1 VFVLQV
7 AGSKRWT
14 IHTPVIDDP
23 LPDQTWDQRK
33 SAVAARATETPL
45 IDTVLQP
52 GDALY
57 LPRGF
62 LHSAVAQG
70 EVSIHLTVGVHP
82 LTAYDLARELIT
94 AASSD
99 RELRR
104 SLPLGVD
111 VTDISSI
118 TGHLQDA
125 AKRLASV
132 VDGVDQDQLTALART
147 VGRQQVGANRPAPL
161 APLRQLAA
169 LRELDGRTELQ
180 LRPGLRPLV
189 RSGRDRLSMEV
200 NGGTISWPAQTGA
213 AIELALSGKVFRP
226 KDCADLDPEEQLVV
240 ARRLLREGIVV
251 PATSGPGRS
260 TDPDRR
266 TG

>member
-1 VFVLQV
+1 
-7 AGSKRWT
+7 
-14 IHTPVIDDP
+14 
-23 LPDQTWDQRK
+23 
-33 SAVAARATETPL
+33 
-45 IDTVLQP
+45 
-52 GDALY
+52 
-57 LPRGF
+57 
-62 LHSAVAQG
+62 
-70 EVSIHLTVGVHP
+70 
-82 LTAYDLARELIT
+82 LIT
-94 AASSD
+94 AAASD

-169 LRELDGRTELQ
+169 LGELDGRTELQ

-189 RSGRDRLSMEV
+189 WLGADRLSMEV